1 MIEHHFYPIFDEDFS
16 KSEIWIL
23 NTVSDS
29 VSDDDKKN
37 VSDSLGISQIRKNLQ
52 TELPLTLFRWGR
64 HFRLNLN

>member
-29 VSDDDKKN
+29 VSDDDKKI
-37 VSDSLGISQIRKNLQ
+37 VSDSR
-52 TELPLTLFRWGR
+52 ELVKSEKTCK
-64 HFRLNLN
+64 LNYHLPYFDGVAIFV